1 MAEQGWIMSEVM
13 QEHLFGGFVDPV
25 VLASRQGYHIH
36 DGEVVLVRLQRGG
49 APVQEGPPLVLL
61 LGVHSVCTRCCPS
74 VCAALISPVP
84 VQNLKSDAWLVGV
97 VPRQLRSYIGLLRTW

>member
-36 DGEVVLVRLQRGG
+36 DGGVVLVRL
-49 APVQEGPPLVLL
+49 
-61 LGVHSVCTRCCPS
+61 
-74 VCAALISPVP
+74 
-84 VQNLKSDAWLVGV
+84 
-97 VPRQLRSYIGLLRTW
+97 